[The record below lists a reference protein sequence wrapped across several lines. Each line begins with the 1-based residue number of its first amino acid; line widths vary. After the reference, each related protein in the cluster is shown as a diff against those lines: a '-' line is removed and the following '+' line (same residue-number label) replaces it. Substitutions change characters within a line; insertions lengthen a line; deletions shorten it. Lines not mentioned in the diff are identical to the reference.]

1 MLDAAD
7 IIKRNHIQIVGE
19 GEKVLMFAH
28 GFGCNQQMW
37 RFLLPYFLAD
47 YRIVLFDYVGS
58 GNSDLSAYSKTRYSS
73 LAGYANDIVEICQ
86 ALDLNHVHLV
96 GHSVSGN
103 IALIAAQSIPER
115 IQSLVMVCPSPCFLN
130 CPPDYY
136 GGFNSAD
143 LQELIDLMDKNYIGW
158 ANFLAPL
165 VTGTSADDALTNEL
179 NDSFCTTNPVTAKN
193 FAKVTFF
200 SDCRD
205 LLPKNQHPVLI
216 LQSEQDALAA
226 VEIGEYMHRHL
237 ANSELVVLPARG
249 HCLHMSDAKTV
260 AGVIAEFFGR
270 HQTNAVEA

>member
-7 IIKRNHIQIVGE
+7 IMKRNNVQIVGQ

-37 RFLLPYFLAD
+37 RFLLPHFLAD

-58 GNSDLSAYSKTRYSS
+58 GNSDLTAYSKTKYSS

-86 ALDLNHVHLV
+86 ALQLTQVHLV

-103 IALIAAQSIPER
+103 IALIAAQTIPDRIHSI
-115 IQSLVMVCPSPCFLN
+115 VMVCPSPCFLN
-130 CPPDYY
+130 LPPDYF
-136 GGFNSAD
+136 GGFNPAD

-158 ANFLAPL
+158 ANYLAPL
-165 VTGTSADDALTNEL
+165 VTGTSQNDALTSEL
-179 NDSFCTTNPVTAKN
+179 NDSFCSTNPMTAKN

-226 VEIGEYMHRHL
+226 VAIGEYMHRHT

-249 HCLHMSDAKTV
+249 HCLHMSDAHAV
-260 AGVIAEFFGR
+260 SLVISAFFERNPTTRAE
-270 HQTNAVEA
+270 A